1 MQYILSKS
9 FEKDFAKLPKA
20 TKKKVIVVLEKFIET
35 PQDPSLRNH
44 RLSGK
49 WRGYFS
55 IDVTGD
61 TRAIYVIIE
70 KNEIVRFVAIGTH
83 SELYG

>member
-1 MQYILSKS
+1 MQYILSKR
-9 FEKDFAKLPKA
+9 FEKEFKKLPKPV
-20 TKKKVIVVLEKFIET
+20 KKKVLAILQKFVN
-35 PQDPSLRNH
+35 DPNDPTLRNH

-49 WRGYFS
+49 WNRHFS

-61 TRAIYVIIE
+61 IRAVYVYIE
-70 KNEIVRFVAIGTH
+70 DDIVHFVALGSH

>member
-1 MQYILSKS
+1 MQYILSKR
-9 FEKDFAKLPKA
+9 FEKDFARLSKPI
-20 TKKKVIVVLEKFIET
+20 KKKVLLVLQKFVDD
-35 PQDPSLRNH
+35 PLDPSLRSH

-49 WRGYFS
+49 WNNHFS

-61 TRAIYVIIE
+61 IRAVYVYI
-70 KNEIVRFVAIGTH
+70 KDNLVHFVAVGSH

>member
-1 MQYILSKS
+1 MQYILSKR
-9 FEKDFAKLPKA
+9 FEKEFKKLPKLV
-20 TKKKVIVVLEKFIET
+20 KKKVLAVLQRFIN
-35 PQDPSLRNH
+35 DPSDPTFRNH

-49 WRGYFS
+49 WNNHFS

-61 TRAIYVIIE
+61 VRAVYLHIE
-70 KNEIVRFVAIGTH
+70 NDIVHFVAVGSH

>member
-1 MQYILSKS
+1 MHYVLSKR
-9 FEKDFAKLPKA
+9 FEKEFTKLPKPI
-20 TKKKVIVVLEKFIET
+20 KKKVLLVLQKFVND
-35 PQDPSLRNH
+35 PYDPSLRNH

-49 WRGYFS
+49 WSNHFS

-61 TRAIYVIIE
+61 VRAVYVYI
-70 KNEIVRFVAIGTH
+70 KDDVVHFVAVGSH